1 MTTERKRPCA
11 GMPRP
16 RESTKRGFYFWGASA
31 GDVPA
36 RCPAN
41 SKKQERNKTMKKII
55 SAATAAALCALA
67 GCYIGKAEFK
77 GEDMKMYPFFGTSA
91 VPIE

>member
-1 MTTERKRPCA
+1 MQVDQ
-11 GMPRP
+11 
-16 RESTKRGFYFWGASA
+16 RGRYW
-31 GDVPA
+31 
-36 RCPAN
+36 
-41 SKKQERNKTMKKII
+41 I
-55 SAATAAALCALA
+55 SRGRVIA

>member
-1 MTTERKRPCA
+1 
-11 GMPRP
+11 
-16 RESTKRGFYFWGASA
+16 
-31 GDVPA
+31 
-36 RCPAN
+36 
-41 SKKQERNKTMKKII
+41 MKKTL
-55 SAATAAALCALA
+55 ATLQNALLAAAALTLA

>member
-1 MTTERKRPCA
+1 MKRA
-11 GMPRP
+11 FI
-16 RESTKRGFYFWGASA
+16 TAA
-31 GDVPA
+31 
-36 RCPAN
+36 
-41 SKKQERNKTMKKII
+41 I
-55 SAATAAALCALA
+55 SAALCALA

>member
-1 MTTERKRPCA
+1 M
-11 GMPRP
+11 
-16 RESTKRGFYFWGASA
+16 TKRVFA
-31 GDVPA
+31 V
-36 RCPAN
+36 
-41 SKKQERNKTMKKII
+41 
-55 SAATAAALCALA
+55 AATAAALCALA